1 MSYEPGHI
9 YPGDCRDVMS
19 DMARHMGEG
28 EVALI
33 MTSPPYADKRRHTYG
48 GPTPTQY
55 VPWWLERSCLM
66 HRILSDTGSLVVN
79 IKEHVVKG
87 ERSTY
92 VLELIL
98 AMRRQG
104 WLWTDEYVWHKT
116 TASPG
121 KWPNRFRDCWER
133 LLHFT
138 KQRKFAMYQE
148 AVMVPM
154 GAWAQKRLARL
165 GENDLFRHESASG
178 SGVGRHMAAW
188 RERTMAYPGN
198 VLHGSPVAH
207 NTGHSAAYPEWLP
220 EWFIRLFTVKGDVVL
235 DPFSGSHT
243 TVRVAQRMG
252 RRAFGIEKSLDE
264 EVRV

>member
-1 MSYEPGHI
+1 MTEAI
-9 YPGDCRDVMS
+9 VWPGDCKGVMLGMEPGFV
-19 DMARHMGEG
+19 D
-28 EVALI
+28 LI
-33 MTSPPYADKRRHTYG
+33 VTSPPYADKRKHTYG
-48 GPTPTQY
+48 GVKPSEY
-55 VPWWLERSCLM
+55 VDWWLERACGM
-66 HRILSDTGSLVVN
+66 HHVLRPEGSLVVN
-79 IKEHVVKG
+79 IKEHVVNG

-121 KWPNRFRDCWER
+121 KWPNRFRDSWER

-138 KQRKFAMYQE
+138 KQRRFKMRQE
-148 AVMVPM
+148 AVMVPT
-154 GAWAQKRLARL
+154 GDWAAKRLAKL
-165 GENDLFRHESASG
+165 GKNDLFRHESASG

-188 RERTMAYPGN
+188 KDRAMAYPTN

-207 NTGHSAAYPEWLP
+207 NKGHSAAFPDWLP
-220 EWFIRLFTVKGDVVL
+220 GWFIALFTDPGDTVL

-243 TVRVAQRMG
+243 TARVAKRMG
-252 RRAFGIEKSLDE
+252 RIGIGIEKDLTK
-264 EVRV
+264 RMIL

>member
-1 MSYEPGHI
+1 MNGRI
-9 YPGDCRDVMS
+9 YAGDCLPVMQAME
-19 DMARHMGEG
+19 DEW
-28 EVALI
+28 VDLI
-33 MTSPPYADKRRHTYG
+33 VTSPPYADKRKHTYG
-48 GPTPTQY
+48 GIRPQDY
-55 VPWWLERSCLM
+55 VPWWLARSAEMMRVLKP
-66 HRILSDTGSLVVN
+66 TGSLVVN
-79 IKEHVVKG
+79 IKEHVVQG

-98 AMRRQG
+98 AMREQG
-104 WLWTDEYVWHKT
+104 WLWTDEYIWHKT

-138 KQRKFAMYQE
+138 RQRQFAMYQE

-154 GAWAQKRLARL
+154 GSWASKRLAKL

-188 RERTMAYPGN
+188 RDRTMAYPGN

-207 NTGHSAAYPEWLP
+207 NTGHSAAFPEWLP
-220 EWFIRLFTVKGDVVL
+220 EWFIRLFTQHGDVVL

-243 TVRVAQRMG
+243 TARVAKRMM
-252 RRAFGIEKSLDE
+252 RRGYGIEKDLNE
-264 EVRV
+264 EMWV